1 MVNVSFLSYWVFFSS
16 PSFHLY
22 QKNVYG
28 FRAVAKAAGKTL
40 AFGGDEE
47 GNNAQ

>member
-1 MVNVSFLSYWVFFSS
+1 MFLFSLIGFIFF
-16 PSFHLY
+16 PAHLY